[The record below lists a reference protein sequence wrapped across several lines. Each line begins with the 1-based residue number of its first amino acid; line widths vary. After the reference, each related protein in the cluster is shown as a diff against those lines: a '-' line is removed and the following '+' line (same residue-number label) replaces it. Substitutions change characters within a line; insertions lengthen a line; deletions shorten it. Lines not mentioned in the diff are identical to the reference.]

1 MNKLYE
7 NIRTKLITPDG
18 GTENFEVTSGVLQGD
33 TLAPCIFA
41 RPHFVPNI
49 NKNQSWDFNWKGP
62 GKNFQ
67 DPAIIIKDLDFAD
80 NVALLI
86 EEIEQQTQGVLRR
99 LENKAEKVGL
109 YFNTK
114 KTEM

>member
-1 MNKLYE
+1 MNKLYG

-49 NKNQSWDFNWKGP
+49 NKN
-62 GKNFQ
+62 
-67 DPAIIIKDLDFAD
+67 
-80 NVALLI
+80 
-86 EEIEQQTQGVLRR
+86 
-99 LENKAEKVGL
+99 
-109 YFNTK
+109 
-114 KTEM
+114 